1 VYRDEATFRDK
12 NLIAR
17 GHEPVFD
24 TPEEFARFLG
34 QDRIEAECVVKDA
47 GLLPQ

>member
-1 VYRDEATFRDK
+1 MYRDEATFRDK

-47 GLLPQ
+47 GLLPE

>member
-1 VYRDEATFRDK
+1 VYHE
-12 NLIAR
+12 R
-17 GHEPVFD
+17 GDLPPQEPDRRGLEPVFD

-34 QDRIEAECVVKDA
+34 QDRIEAQCVVKDA